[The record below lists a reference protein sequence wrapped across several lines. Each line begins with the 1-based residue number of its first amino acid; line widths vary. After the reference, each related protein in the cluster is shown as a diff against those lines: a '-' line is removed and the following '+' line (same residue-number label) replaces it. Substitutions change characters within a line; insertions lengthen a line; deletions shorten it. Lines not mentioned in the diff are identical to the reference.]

1 MIGFQI
7 GELSRSD
14 KALLGPRKAHIRKY
28 GPNLIEE
35 YNESLPEDSDYTEVD
50 TVDLSMKFD
59 DMRDYV
65 EDYSN

>member
-1 MIGFQI
+1 MTY
-7 GELSRSD
+7 EKLDEEVSKLLNDTEEKMSD
-14 KALLGPRKAHIRKY
+14 
-28 GPNLIEE
+28 LIEK